1 MGVASRVRG
10 GDCDHAP
17 AHSLKKE
24 KKRSHDQGAD
34 RLVGFPLVPIPQG
47 TMGAFQDG
55 RGQQT
60 GFLSADQGRAV
71 SCDQRRSEGRAKELS
86 SEISRK
92 LAHPG

>member
-1 MGVASRVRG
+1 VGVASRVRG

-34 RLVGFPLVPIPQG
+34 RLVSRYLKGP
-47 TMGAFQDG
+47 MGAFQDG